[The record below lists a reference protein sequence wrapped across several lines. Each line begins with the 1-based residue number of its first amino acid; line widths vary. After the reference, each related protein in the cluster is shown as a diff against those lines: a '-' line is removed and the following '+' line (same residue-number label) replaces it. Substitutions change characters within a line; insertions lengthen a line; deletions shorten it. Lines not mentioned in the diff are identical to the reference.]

1 MPTSYFYCC
10 STPLAQG
17 SVVNPGNWGRILRM
31 YTQQGS
37 PNPWILTRELIYE
50 LVRVRSFPAKPSR
63 LDCLFV
69 CMSETDLTAF
79 RANAGRIFDIGYEV
93 ELVDPQASNHLGDWS
108 AANSQPTANMPAYEN
123 SGAPLLAGCRDHEAR
138 IGHNEPRAHYP
149 RLAVINLSVLIY
161 RMELM
166 RLRQKE
172 RRSTRL
178 RSAFPNN
185 WRESNP
191 RRTA

>member
-1 MPTSYFYCC
+1 M
-10 STPLAQG
+10 
-17 SVVNPGNWGRILRM
+17 VNPGNWGRILRM

-123 SGAPLLAGCRDHEAR
+123 SAHLYWQGVGITKPELATMSPVR
-138 IGHNEPRAHYP
+138 IIR
-149 RLAVINLSVLIY
+149 VL
-161 RMELM
+161 
-166 RLRQKE
+166 
-172 RRSTRL
+172 
-178 RSAFPNN
+178 P
-185 WRESNP
+185 
-191 RRTA
+191 